1 MFETLSALA
10 YTQFLGK
17 PLIMYGGISTFTL
30 LFLTI
35 LFGILVKKGKL
46 KKHGFL
52 LHQIFAT
59 LTFIAAAFHGLLGLS
74 SFL

>member
-1 MFETLSALA
+1 MFESLSVLA
-10 YTQFLGK
+10 YTQLFGK

-35 LFGILVKKGKL
+35 LFGILMKKGKL
-46 KKHGFL
+46 GKNGYKIHGL
-52 LHQIFAT
+52 FAI
-59 LTFIAAAFHGLLGLS
+59 LTFIVAAFHGLLGIS